1 MDRTQT
7 GATTSAKALIAWALA
22 ATAGFIDAVGYRTL
36 QHLFTAHMSG
46 NSARLGVFL
55 GKLDLHA
62 AIPMAV
68 AVGLFVFGIAIAT
81 TLAELVSRRR
91 AHSTMPLLLGVQ
103 MLLLA
108 AFMGY
113 GMYVIGVDGQVAD
126 HSLRGF
132 YVLASLAIIAI
143 GFQTCAL
150 QHAGGQ
156 RARTTYVSGMLTRF
170 SQEFVNWLFWMHDG
184 TGRSQESYLG
194 RVLNASRR
202 TESAARMLLF
212 GGIWCAYLGGA
223 VAGSY
228 LDGRWQLWSL
238 ACPLIV
244 LAVVIAVDQWW
255 PLKP

>member
-1 MDRTQT
+1 MDRTP
-7 GATTSAKALIAWALA
+7 ASTTTRAKALTAWALA
-22 ATAGFIDAVGYRTL
+22 TTAGFIDAVGYRTL

-62 AIPMAV
+62 AVPMAV

-81 TLAELVSRRR
+81 TLAELASRRHAR
-91 AHSTMPLLLGVQ
+91 SAMPLLLGIQ
-103 MLLLA
+103 MLLLIV
-108 AFMGY
+108 FMGY
-113 GMYVIGVDGQVAD
+113 GMSVIGVEGQVAD

-132 YVLASLAIIAI
+132 YVLAALAIIAI

-170 SQEFVNWLFWMHDG
+170 SQEAVNWLFWMRDG
-184 TGRSQESYLG
+184 NERPQESYLG
-194 RVLNASRR
+194 HVLNTSRR
-202 TESAARMLLF
+202 SESARHMLLF
-212 GGIWCAYLGGA
+212 GGIWCTYLGGA

-228 LDGRWQLWSL
+228 LDGHWRLWSL
-238 ACPLIV
+238 ACPLAVLGIV
-244 LAVVIAVDQWW
+244 IVADQWH

>member
-1 MDRTQT
+1 MDRMQT
-7 GATTSAKALIAWALA
+7 SPTTRAKALIAWALA

-55 GKLDLHA
+55 GKFDLHA

-81 TLAELVSRRR
+81 TLAELISRRR
-91 AHSTMPLLLGVQ
+91 ARSAMPLLLGIQ
-103 MLLLA
+103 MLLLI

-113 GMYVIGVDGQVAD
+113 GAYVTGVDGRVAD

-132 YVLASLAIIAI
+132 YVLAALAIIAI
-143 GFQTCAL
+143 GFQACAL

-170 SQEFVNWLFWMHDG
+170 SQEVVNWLFWMHDG
-184 TGRSQESYLG
+184 NRRPRESYLSH
-194 RVLNASRR
+194 VLNAGRR
-202 TESAARMLLF
+202 AESAKRVLLF

-228 LDGRWQLWSL
+228 LDGRWRLWSL
-238 ACPLIV
+238 TCPLAVLGIV
-244 LAVVIAVDQWW
+244 IVVDQWW
-255 PLKP
+255 PLEP